1 MKARRILA
9 YALLTS
15 GILCGGLGAY
25 LNHPDATD
33 AGIFLAVAA
42 IPIFARMYHQNTHE
56 ELARREMIGYMRAL
70 DHVKRGLLDQGDPSG
85 EPGPRDRADWLFA
98 DNVIPLHVTAPTRY
112 DHDEHER
119 KAL

>member
-9 YALLTS
+9 YALLTT

-25 LNHPDATD
+25 LDQPDITD

-42 IPIFARMYHQNTHE
+42 IPIFARMYHQNTE
-56 ELARREMIGYMRAL
+56 AELASREMIGYMRAL
-70 DHVKRGLLDQGDPSG
+70 DHVKRGLLDQGDHSD
-85 EPGPRDRADWLFA
+85 EPGPRDRADWLTG
-98 DNVIPLHVTAPTRY
+98 DNVIPLHAAALRHN
-112 DHDEHER
+112 DDRHER